1 MTIDVIKLL
10 VRGDKRTTGEVDRVV
25 NLAMHNPGV
34 IQALFNALTPED
46 NGLNMR
52 IMDAI
57 EKITRTDPGILARYK
72 TTILTQLTLHTQK
85 EVKWHVAQIIPRLS
99 LSSQERKNI
108 VSLLIN
114 NYLIDQSSIV
124 KVNAMQALA
133 EFALMDSALMTKV
146 ISIIRQAIQKGTP
159 AMQVRGK
166 KLLQKLTKE

>member
-10 VRGDKRTTGEVDRVV
+10 VSGDKRTTGEVDRVV

-72 TTILTQLTLHTQK
+72 TTILVSNIQPTIKRNITL
-85 EVKWHVAQIIPRLS
+85 I
-99 LSSQERKNI
+99 
-108 VSLLIN
+108 LLLKSGNFMIG
-114 NYLIDQSSIV
+114 LI
-124 KVNAMQALA
+124 
-133 EFALMDSALMTKV
+133 
-146 ISIIRQAIQKGTP
+146 
-159 AMQVRGK
+159 
-166 KLLQKLTKE
+166 